1 MFWRPSRGTGNA
13 WRCLCLV
20 QILRYAD
27 SMRRSLTSLA
37 PAKLNL
43 ALSVGPPSASEGPSA
58 KGMHPICSWMV
69 TVDLFDELLL
79 TRLEPG
85 RMSRYAILWHADA
98 KRRSDINW
106 SISKDLAVRAHLAL
120 EKRTGRALPLQLK
133 MEKRIPVGGGLG
145 GGSSDA
151 AAMLRG
157 VNDLFELRLPVDQL
171 AAIGATIGS
180 DVPFLVHGGSAIVQG
195 VGDQIAR
202 LDHGGKNIIHAV
214 IAFPDAACPTAQVY
228 NLFDQH
234 SANGASNAQLRA
246 AAVAEL
252 TRTKPSAMSHR
263 LFNDLA
269 GPAIMAA
276 PSLKGHLDDLS
287 RLAERP
293 AHITGSGSSIFVI
306 CDDEMHAGALAEAV
320 QHKLDLPAVA
330 VKTCTIPNGDTQ

>member
-1 MFWRPSRGTGNA
+1 MIAIRRH
-13 WRCLCLV
+13 CLCQV
-20 QILRYAD
+20 QILRYPD
-27 SMRRSLTSLA
+27 SMQRSLKSLA

-43 ALSVGPPSASEGPSA
+43 ALSVGPPMADA
-58 KGMHPICSWMV
+58 ARMHLICSWMV

-85 RMSRYAILWHADA
+85 RMSRYAILWHAEA
-98 KRRSDINW
+98 RRRSDINW

-120 EKRTGRALPLQLK
+120 EKHTGRALPVQLK

-157 VNDLFELRLPVDQL
+157 VNELFELRLSADQL
-171 AAIGATIGS
+171 ADIGASIGS

-202 LDHGGKNIIHAV
+202 IDHGGKDIIHAV

-228 NLFDQH
+228 NLFDQRTASSAH
-234 SANGASNAQLRA
+234 SPQLRA

-252 TRTKPSAMSHR
+252 TRAPKPSAMSHR

-306 CDDEMHAGALAEAV
+306 CDDEMHAGALAEAA

-330 VKTCTIPNGDTQ
+330 VKTCSIRNGDTQ